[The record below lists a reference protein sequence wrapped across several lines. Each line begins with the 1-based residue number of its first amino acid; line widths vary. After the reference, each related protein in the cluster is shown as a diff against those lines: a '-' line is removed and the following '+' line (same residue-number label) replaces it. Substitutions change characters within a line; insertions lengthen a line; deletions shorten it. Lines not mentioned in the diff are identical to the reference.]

1 MATYIA
7 KGNYYAWAKYIMT
20 TDQISSSLFSTVS
33 DVAFRWDGEKV
44 ALALDKISYDMNYVI
59 VVLNKDGSLYGS
71 YKENLA
77 MARGKVQVT
86 GMIFDSSNMITIGL
100 DYSVDGTATKRQALI
115 NRFSVS
121 QTLVGTF
128 NTQFYVIG
136 GASATGTIS

>member
-44 ALALDKISYDMNYVI
+44 ALALDKVNYDLNYVI
-59 VVLNKDGSLYGS
+59 VVLNKDGSLHGS

-77 MARGKVQVT
+77 KARGKVQVT

-100 DYSVDGTATKRQALI
+100 DYSVDGTATRRQALV

-121 QTLVGTF
+121 QTLEGTY
-128 NTQFYVIG
+128 NTQFYVLG
-136 GASATGTIS
+136 GASATGSIS